1 MRKNILSLTLLL
13 ICFAV
18 LVSGCASNNDQTN
31 KINDIFLFIL
41 VGFTAQIIDGAL
53 GMAYGVS
60 SNSFLLSLGLPP
72 ALASA
77 SVHTA
82 EVFTTAISGASH
94 WKLRN
99 IDISLAKKLI
109 IPGVIGGVLG
119 ATILSNINGD
129 VIKPWI
135 AIYLLIMGLS
145 ILYKAFKKTSIP
157 GEPKNVPMLGLFG
170 GFLDAIGGGGW
181 GPVVTSTLVARGH
194 TPRVMIGTV
203 NFSEFFVTLSE
214 SIAFLLMLDI
224 RDNYLIIA
232 GLLIGG
238 AIAAPLAAVFARK
251 VKPKY
256 LMIMIGVL
264 IIFLSIR
271 TMVLSW
277 S

>member
-13 ICFAV
+13 ICLAV
-18 LVSGCASNNDQTN
+18 FVSGCSTNNDQTKN
-31 KINDIFLFIL
+31 FSDIFQFIL
-41 VGFTAQIIDGAL
+41 VGFAAQLIDGAL

-99 IDISLAKKLI
+99 IDIPLAKKLI

-135 AIYLLIMGLS
+135 AIYLLIMGLN
-145 ILYKAFKKTSIP
+145 ILYKAFKRTTNT
-157 GEPKNVPMLGLFG
+157 EQPKRVRLLGLTG

-203 NFSEFFVTLSE
+203 NFSEFFVTFAE

-224 RDNYLIIA
+224 RDNYLIVI

-238 AIAAPLAAVFARK
+238 AIAAPLAAIFARK

-256 LMIMIGVL
+256 LMILIGIV

-271 TMVLSW
+271 TMVLAW